1 MFVYNKLKGRIV
13 EKLGNV
19 LTFGE
24 KMGISKTALY
34 LKLNGKYDFTQEEIY
49 KAMEVLEIKPED
61 LHLYFFT
68 VKIE

>member
-1 MFVYNKLKGRIV
+1 MFIYNKLKGRIV

-24 KMGISKTALY
+24 RMGISKTALY
-34 LKLNGKYDFTQEEIY
+34 LKLSGKYDFTQEEIY

-68 VKIE
+68 VEIE

>member
-1 MFVYNKLKGRIV
+1 MFIYNKLKGRIV

-19 LTFGE
+19 LNFGE

-34 LKLNGKYDFTQEEIY
+34 LKLSGKYDFTQEEIY

-68 VKIE
+68 VETE

>member
-1 MFVYNKLKGRIV
+1 MFIYNKLKGRIV

-24 KMGISKTALY
+24 RMGISKTSLY
-34 LKLNGKYDFTQEEIY
+34 LKLSGKYDFTQEEIY

-68 VKIE
+68 VETK